1 MTLSRFHTGI
11 LSVGAAAIIFA
22 ASAQA
27 AEVKLKAA
35 SFLPTRT
42 IYAKYFGDWVAD
54 VNKTCAGKVKISI
67 LGPAAIKSLEQ
78 WNAVKTG
85 VVDMHYG
92 PPNYYKGTMPEAS
105 VTDLA
110 SNETADRR
118 KNGAWAMLNELH
130 KKKMNAV
137 YLTQIING
145 LRFYLYTVKAAPN
158 KNFDGFRLRSVPIY
172 DTFFKSLGAN
182 PVRMGARAVY
192 TALERKV
199 VDGLGWPLWG
209 VNDFGWHKFVK
220 YRYEPGFLT
229 AGVNI
234 LVNLDRW
241 NSMNAAQRDCL
252 MERTVWLENIWP
264 TWRAEQNKKEFAK
277 QDKAG
282 IKTIQMGSAFPKTAY
297 KLYLADLHKANPGFV
312 KNILPLLRK

>member
-1 MTLSRFHTGI
+1 MTISRYHTGI
-11 LSVGAAAIIFA
+11 LSVSAAAIIFA

-78 WNAVKTG
+78 GNAVKTG

-118 KNGAWAMLNELH
+118 KNGA
-130 KKKMNAV
+130 
-137 YLTQIING
+137 
-145 LRFYLYTVKAAPN
+145 
-158 KNFDGFRLRSVPIY
+158 
-172 DTFFKSLGAN
+172 
-182 PVRMGARAVY
+182 
-192 TALERKV
+192 
-199 VDGLGWPLWG
+199 
-209 VNDFGWHKFVK
+209 
-220 YRYEPGFLT
+220 
-229 AGVNI
+229 
-234 LVNLDRW
+234 
-241 NSMNAAQRDCL
+241 
-252 MERTVWLENIWP
+252 
-264 TWRAEQNKKEFAK
+264 
-277 QDKAG
+277 
-282 IKTIQMGSAFPKTAY
+282 
-297 KLYLADLHKANPGFV
+297 
-312 KNILPLLRK
+312 

>member
-1 MTLSRFHTGI
+1 MSK
-11 LSVGAAAIIFA
+11 GA
-22 ASAQA
+22 
-27 AEVKLKAA
+27 K
-35 SFLPTRT
+35 
-42 IYAKYFGDWVAD
+42 
-54 VNKTCAGKVKISI
+54 
-67 LGPAAIKSLEQ
+67 
-78 WNAVKTG
+78 
-85 VVDMHYG
+85 
-92 PPNYYKGTMPEAS
+92 
-105 VTDLA
+105 
-110 SNETADRR
+110 
-118 KNGAWAMLNELH
+118 
-130 KKKMNAV
+130 
-137 YLTQIING
+137 
-145 LRFYLYTVKAAPN
+145 
-158 KNFDGFRLRSVPIY
+158 
-172 DTFFKSLGAN
+172 
-182 PVRMGARAVY
+182 
-192 TALERKV
+192 
-199 VDGLGWPLWG
+199 WG